1 MTSSVD
7 SRISPKRYESILS
20 EIEEE
25 DQNIKSELYELS
37 IYDHMIHI
45 SPGKTIQDDEIK
57 DLVYCYVYVVK
68 NDKVVQKLGV
78 YERFTKEKEP
88 FFDLSTFGKGTL
100 CLFEKYETNPSIF
113 LEFKTDVPVTKPETK
128 KKKPKSKVETVAE
141 PVEVDLNAPEPVE
154 VDLNAP
160 EPNEVDLNAL
170 EPVTEPNEVDLNA
183 LEPVTEPVEVDLN
196 APEKVVSNVPKLLD
210 TSSLERD
217 LGMKT
222 SASVE
227 PETKPKKTKPST
239 EPSEPKIKLK
249 KLTKMAETK
258 MAETKMAETKTAQ
271 TKTAQTKAE
280 TPIPSVEPETK
291 VETKPK
297 TRTKKAKPILTG
309 TDIPGTK
316 FG

>member
-25 DQNIKSELYELS
+25 DQNIKSDLYELS
-37 IYDHMIHI
+37 IYDHTIHI

-68 NDKVVQKLGV
+68 NDKVVQKLGL

-113 LEFKTDVPVTKPETK
+113 LEFKTDVPDTKPETK
-128 KKKPKSKVETVAE
+128 KKKAKSKVETV
-141 PVEVDLNAPEPVE
+141 PEPVE

-160 EPNEVDLNAL
+160 EPNEVDLNAP
-170 EPVTEPNEVDLNA
+170 EPVAEPAEVDLNA
-183 LEPVTEPVEVDLN
+183 PEPVEVDLN
-196 APEKVVSNVPKLLD
+196 APEPVVPKLLD

-222 SASVE
+222 SESGE
-227 PETKPKKTKPST
+227 TETKPKKLKPST
-239 EPSEPKIKLK
+239 EASETKIKMK
-249 KLTKMAETK
+249 KRTKPVETDTQ
-258 MAETKMAETKTAQ
+258 E
-271 TKTAQTKAE
+271 TKAE
-280 TPIPSVEPETK
+280 TPMPSIEPEIK
-291 VETKPK
+291 AETKPK
-297 TRTKKAKPILTG
+297 TRTRKTKPILQG
-309 TDIPGTK
+309 MNAPGTK

>member
-25 DQNIKSELYELS
+25 DQNIKSDLYELS

-78 YERFTKEKEP
+78 YEMFTKEKEP

-113 LEFKTDVPVTKPETK
+113 LEFKTDVPDTKPETK
-128 KKKPKSKVETVAE
+128 KKKTKTKVETVPE
-141 PVEVDLNAPEPVE
+141 SIPVELDLNAPEPVE
-154 VDLNAP
+154 LDLNAP
-160 EPNEVDLNAL
+160 EPNEVDLNAP
-170 EPVTEPNEVDLNA
+170 EPVS
-183 LEPVTEPVEVDLN
+183 EPVEVDLN

-227 PETKPKKTKPST
+227 PETKPKKPKPST
-239 EPSEPKIKLK
+239 ETSEPKIKLK
-249 KLTKMAETK
+249 KLTKA
-258 MAETKMAETKTAQ
+258 AETKT
-271 TKTAQTKAE
+271 E
-280 TPIPSVEPETK
+280 TPVPPVEPETK
-291 VETKPK
+291 AETKPK
-297 TRTKKAKPILTG
+297 TRTKKVKPILTG
-309 TDIPGTK
+309 TDVPGTK

>member
-25 DQNIKSELYELS
+25 DQNIKSDLYELS

-113 LEFKTDVPVTKPETK
+113 LDFKTDVPDTKPETK
-128 KKKPKSKVETVAE
+128 KKKPKSKVETVPETA
-141 PVEVDLNAPEPVE
+141 EVDLNAPEPAE

-160 EPNEVDLNAL
+160 EPA
-170 EPVTEPNEVDLNA
+170 EVDLNA

-210 TSSLERD
+210 TISLERD

-227 PETKPKKTKPST
+227 TGSKPKKTKPST

-258 MAETKMAETKTAQ
+258 TAETKTAQ

-297 TRTKKAKPILTG
+297 TRTKKVKTILTG
-309 TDIPGTK
+309 TDAPGTK